1 MTNNKKFQPQSWQNY
16 GERNGLERNYKENTV
31 GKYKKLET
39 FLSITLYKAETMQKQ
54 EEEEVLKLLKNVY
67 NLYVINTCPAL

>member
-1 MTNNKKFQPQSWQNY
+1 
-16 GERNGLERNYKENTV
+16 V